1 MLGISIFIICSKI
14 VKKNRNRQTHPLP
27 FLNSFVS
34 SITWLVMA
42 ASKVGVRGGQW
53 PVRVIGWP
61 PRTCHERVA
70 VRGDGVGSREKQR

>member
-1 MLGISIFIICSKI
+1 
-14 VKKNRNRQTHPLP
+14 
-27 FLNSFVS
+27 
-34 SITWLVMA
+34 MA

-70 VRGDGVGSREKQR
+70 VRGDGVGVGEKQRDREGDSGMLESAWKLRMHGRVVG